1 MKILKLV
8 TIMLICAVQSF
19 AQESAPNFDETLVP
33 FYTLPD
39 PLTCMDGS
47 KVTTTEKWTNVR
59 RAEILKLF
67 SDNVYGVTPDG
78 ILPEVS
84 YEVISEDRVALNGKA
99 IRKEVLVKFDKRY
112 PEFNMSI
119 LIYLPVCHKGS
130 VPVFLAV
137 NTLGNQEVSDDQGI
151 IVTKKWVRNSEKY
164 KITNNSA
171 TEASRGARSY
181 RWPIESIIERGYGI
195 ATFYCG
201 DIDRDDKDD
210 YSQGIQKLF
219 AREGQTKADA
229 NEWAAI
235 GAWAWGLSRCLDYFE
250 TDSEIDPA
258 RVVVLGHSRTGKAA
272 LWAGA
277 QDTRFAVVISNDSG
291 CGGAAISRRCF
302 GETVNLINSK
312 FPHWFCGNFKKFN
325 NKEDQLP
332 VDQHMLIALIAPR
345 PVYVASAEDDRW
357 SDPKGEF
364 LSAKHAGP
372 VYSLF
377 GLKGVGVQDM
387 PKVSQP
393 VFNQIGYH
401 IRKGGH
407 DILPY
412 DWEYFMDFT
421 DYHFYGKNSS
431 ISQKVG
437 L

>member
-1 MKILKLV
+1 
-8 TIMLICAVQSF
+8 MLICAVQSF

-250 TDSEIDPA
+250 TDSEIDP
-258 RVVVLGHSRTGKAA
+258 
-272 LWAGA
+272 
-277 QDTRFAVVISNDSG
+277 
-291 CGGAAISRRCF
+291 C
-302 GETVNLINSK
+302 
-312 FPHWFCGNFKKFN
+312 
-325 NKEDQLP
+325 
-332 VDQHMLIALIAPR
+332 
-345 PVYVASAEDDRW
+345 
-357 SDPKGEF
+357 
-364 LSAKHAGP
+364 
-372 VYSLF
+372 
-377 GLKGVGVQDM
+377 
-387 PKVSQP
+387 
-393 VFNQIGYH
+393 
-401 IRKGGH
+401 
-407 DILPY
+407 
-412 DWEYFMDFT
+412 
-421 DYHFYGKNSS
+421 
-431 ISQKVG
+431 
-437 L
+437 